1 MSQRADLLGLGITDM
16 RLKNGKRTQKRL
28 KWGEFVERM
37 W

>member
-1 MSQRADLLGLGITDM
+1 MSQRADLLGLGITGM
-16 RLKNGKRTQKRL
+16 RLKKWEKNQNRL